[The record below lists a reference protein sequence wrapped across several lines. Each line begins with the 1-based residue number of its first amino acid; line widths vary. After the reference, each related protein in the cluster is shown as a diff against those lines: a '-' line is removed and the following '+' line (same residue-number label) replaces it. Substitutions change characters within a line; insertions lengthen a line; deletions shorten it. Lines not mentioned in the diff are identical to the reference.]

1 MLTVAMVRRKLPDTV
16 ADPEPAIAATTGRLL
31 TGRPVRTRVLRTT
44 ILWCVLTLLARPA
57 VAQVDQ
63 QRAQEF
69 FKEAQA
75 LCERD
80 GGRLWGVSL
89 CGPMVVADRR
99 TQTFAT
105 SQAAPDGPR
114 PAVLGLV
121 NAPVEWGGER
131 WAAYFW
137 DFVIAQT
144 PSDRKVLFIHEL
156 FHRVQP
162 QLGLLAPGPTNDHV
176 DAADGRYWMRLE
188 WRALAR
194 ALRASGDQRATAI
207 RDALAFR
214 QARRLLYAGSAESER
229 DAEITEGLAQYTGT
243 VIATS
248 SPEEAIARAVDLS
261 AVDTVES
268 FVRSFATTSGVL
280 YGLLLDATSPGW
292 PRRVRGTDDLGVL
305 LMQAVSVQP
314 ATDAAASAAQYGGAE
329 VRASEQ
335 QREQRRQ
342 ARIAE
347 LRRQFVDG
355 PVLQIPAAGSAA
367 SDSRGAIVIPNV
379 GTVWFG
385 AYRASGIWG
394 TLEADKGV
402 LVASDGSWRRV
413 SAPQPRDSVTF
424 YGDGWTF
431 KAAPGWVIRE
441 GARRGDYEVVRP

>member
-1 MLTVAMVRRKLPDTV
+1 M
-16 ADPEPAIAATTGRLL
+16 
-31 TGRPVRTRVLRTT
+31 TRALRTT
-44 ILWCVLTLLARPA
+44 ILSSMLTLLALPA

-89 CGPMVVADRR
+89 CGPMVIFDRR

-105 SQAAPDGPR
+105 NQPAPAGAR
-114 PAVLGLV
+114 PPVLGLV
-121 NAPVEWGGER
+121 NAPVQWGGES
-131 WAAYFW
+131 WTAYIW
-137 DFVIAQT
+137 DFVVAQT
-144 PSDRKVLFIHEL
+144 PHARRVLFLHEL

-162 QLGLLAPGPTNDHV
+162 QLGLIVPAEANEHV
-176 DAADGRYWMRLE
+176 DAADGRYWLRLE

-194 ALRASGDQRATAI
+194 ALQASGDERETAV

-214 QARRLLYAGSAESER
+214 QARHLRYPGTEDSER
-229 DAEITEGLAQYTGT
+229 AVEITEGLAHYTGT
-243 VIATS
+243 VVAAA
-248 SPEEAIARAVDLS
+248 SPEDAIASAVDLA

-268 FVRSFATTSGVL
+268 FVRSFPTTSGVL

-292 PRRVRGTDDLGVL
+292 TRRVRSTDDFGTL
-305 LMQAVSVQP
+305 LMRALAVQP
-314 ATDAAASAAQYGGAE
+314 ALDAMASAARYGGAE

-335 QREQRRQ
+335 QRENRRQ
-342 ARIAE
+342 ERVAE
-347 LRRQFVDG
+347 LRRRFVEG
-355 PVLQIPAAGSAA
+355 PVLQIPGRGSAA
-367 SDSRGAIVIPNV
+367 SDSRGALVIPDV

-385 AYRASGIWG
+385 AYRASGSWG
-394 TLEADKGV
+394 TLEAEKGV

-413 SAPQPRDSVTF
+413 SAPQRRNSVTF

-441 GARRGDYEVVRP
+441 GARQGDYEVVRQ